1 MNINNAR
8 STTVEASS
16 MPVLLVEKVTGADL
30 KFQVSFS
37 ISAMYSLMQSFRL
50 QNLTAEV
57 NTV

>member
-1 MNINNAR
+1 
-8 STTVEASS
+8 

-37 ISAMYSLMQSFRL
+37 ISAMYSLMQSVRL